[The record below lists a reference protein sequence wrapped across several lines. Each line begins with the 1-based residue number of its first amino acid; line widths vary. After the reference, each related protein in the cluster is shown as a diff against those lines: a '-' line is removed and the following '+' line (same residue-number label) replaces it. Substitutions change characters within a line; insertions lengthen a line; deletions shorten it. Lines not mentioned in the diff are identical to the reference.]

1 MNLGRRGRGPH
12 EVRHLCPSRQLWE
25 PGGCT
30 RDRCC
35 GVTVPRA
42 AGHSRGRL
50 EAVPRL
56 QGSSG
61 LECLVF
67 TSFPH
72 RRHNV
77 PCGGQKKGG
86 ESLWPGLASLGA
98 GGGQLDG
105 PVQLPRWF
113 TLRGPGR
120 YHGSP
125 HLMVQE
131 PEWGPDCHP
140 DGATDPPGEPQ
151 EPGASQCMSV
161 WQSTCSSLRAPGS
174 LTHIRLTLHPP
185 ASSSCPPHPGSLL
198 GTCPTSAGMG
208 LQERQP
214 QPLWRLSQLPLPAAS
229 LQAGTRQGLSPRP
242 AAWTQAPMCSDCR
255 QQVRPPGAQPQPSAQ
270 GSRSPTSPR
279 HPPLPAPSRDSPP
292 SHSHPWSPKARLHR
306 PLSRAT

>member
-12 EVRHLCPSRQLWE
+12 EVRHLHPSRRLWE
-25 PGGCT
+25 PGGCA
-30 RDRCC
+30 RDRRC
-35 GVTVPRA
+35 GVTIPRA

-77 PCGGQKKGG
+77 PCGGQKEGG

-105 PVQLPRWF
+105 PVQPPWWF

-120 YHGSP
+120 PRGSP
-125 HLMVQE
+125 RLTVQE

-140 DGATDPPGEPQ
+140 DGATDPPGELQ
-151 EPGASQCMSV
+151 EPGASQRMSV
-161 WQSTCSSLRAPGS
+161 WQSTCSSLRAPRS

-185 ASSSCPPHPGSLL
+185 ASSSCPPPQDPYLAPARPQQGQGCRSGNLSPSGDCPSFLCWQRPSRPDTPGPEPPPGSL
-198 GTCPTSAGMG
+198 
-208 LQERQP
+208 
-214 QPLWRLSQLPLPAAS
+214 
-229 LQAGTRQGLSPRP
+229 
-242 AAWTQAPMCSDCR
+242 D
-255 QQVRPPGAQPQPSAQ
+255 PSARVQ
-270 GSRSPTSPR
+270 
-279 HPPLPAPSRDSPP
+279 
-292 SHSHPWSPKARLHR
+292 
-306 PLSRAT
+306 